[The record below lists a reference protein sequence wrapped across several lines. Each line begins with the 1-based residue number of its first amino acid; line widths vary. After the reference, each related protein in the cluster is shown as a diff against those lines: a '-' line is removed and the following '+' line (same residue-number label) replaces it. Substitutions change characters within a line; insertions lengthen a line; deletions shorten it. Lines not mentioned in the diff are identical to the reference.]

1 MIDTRPGYK
10 LLGIFIRPKF
20 GRKEIIGNLSIHING
35 LHYYSVDNDQV
46 LVIMFN
52 NIKHIFFQPSENDD
66 QMIVIL
72 HLHLKNLVKFGE
84 RESIT
89 NIQFIKKVTN
99 IKNVKADELHS
110 CITADVFRN
119 VRFLGTQFRRRILLQ
134 PTTNCLV
141 HLVNYLQPPTHINTI
156 PIYQLKVVKE
166 WLDSIKIVY
175 YEITPNLNWAQILRS
190 INQDVEGFHKD
201 CGWSFLDIYEND
213 DDSEAKIDSDTD
225 PGEASDESA
234 LDLDELEE
242 GALN

>member
-1 MIDTRPGYK
+1 
-10 LLGIFIRPKF
+10 
-20 GRKEIIGNLSIHING
+20 
-35 LHYYSVDNDQV
+35 
-46 LVIMFN
+46 
-52 NIKHIFFQPSENDD
+52 
-66 QMIVIL
+66 
-72 HLHLKNLVKFGE
+72 
-84 RESIT
+84 
-89 NIQFIKKVTN
+89 
-99 IKNVKADELHS
+99 S

-242 GALN
+242 GALNEKARC

>member
-1 MIDTRPGYK
+1 
-10 LLGIFIRPKF
+10 
-20 GRKEIIGNLSIHING
+20 
-35 LHYYSVDNDQV
+35 
-46 LVIMFN
+46 
-52 NIKHIFFQPSENDD
+52 
-66 QMIVIL
+66 
-72 HLHLKNLVKFGE
+72 
-84 RESIT
+84 
-89 NIQFIKKVTN
+89 
-99 IKNVKADELHS
+99 S

-242 GALN
+242 GALNVRLSGRKSKVTFWLILIFGLVLPFQPLITFISLFLGWGEEEKEKDKEF